1 GSALQ
6 QAPDT
11 DLLFICLGTTV
22 DELSFLLEGT
32 TLKELRRLSYCK
44 SSEFF
49 LVSHMEVAT
58 RGQIT
63 YVPVDYMTN
72 YFSFPEIA
80 EPPRLCVLSDFD
92 IGRQLGRG
100 KFGTVFLAKTR
111 ESGFLCAI
119 KVIFKKQ
126 IVKNGLEHQIRREV
140 EIMSHLQHPNI
151 LQMYTYFHDHK
162 RIYLVLELA
171 YYGQMYSDLRRLG
184 RFNDWRAATYVY
196 QLCDALIYCHRM
208 KVIHRDIKPENLLI
222 GFNHEL
228 KLSDFGWSVHAPS
241 LRRRTICGTLDYLAP
256 EMVTGKGHDERV
268 DHWTVGILCYEMLC
282 GHPPFEHQETNDT
295 YSCIKAVKYTFPSI
309 ICSLAQDLISKIL
322 KLYPADR
329 LSLQGIMAHPW
340 TQQYADKT
348 FSQRA
353 RSRRSPS

>member
-1 GSALQ
+1 
-6 QAPDT
+6 
-11 DLLFICLGTTV
+11 
-22 DELSFLLEGT
+22 
-32 TLKELRRLSYCK
+32 
-44 SSEFF
+44 
-49 LVSHMEVAT
+49 MEVAT

-63 YVPVDYMTN
+63 I
-72 YFSFPEIA
+72 PETA

-111 ESGFLCAI
+111 ETGFLCAI

-309 ICSLAQDLISKIL
+309 ICSLAQDLISKVREIEKAFTATSSSTLFQMIRHRLERWAEHFQEQLTWLSSAQPLEEPSGTEWSIDTDLPSATEVQREISIL
-322 KLYPADR
+322 KGDR
-329 LSLQGIMAHPW
+329 APGSDDLHPVLFKGGEVLLNGL
-340 TQQYADKT
+340 TT
-348 FSQRA
+348 IL
-353 RSRRSPS
+353 